1 MNPYFY
7 HEQIMTERGI
17 QKKDLPTSL
26 KKYISKFNQ
35 KKRFIKDP
43 DAIIELQEFSQIL
56 GEKISETEIKKKIT
70 IKDMTE
76 ELSKENIIAVENS
89 VNLEMESGQ
98 ELAEE
103 LEGLAPE
110 SLETPI
116 DELVETENEE
126 NELKIEENE
135 EKELKIEEKEEILE
149 DFKDSVVETP
159 ENPDKF
165 NKIEKINKI
174 NTNTPKEETVEN
186 QDSSWGLNF
195 LKW

>member
-126 NELKIEENE
+126 NELKIEE
-135 EKELKIEEKEEILE
+135 KEEILE

-174 NTNTPKEETVEN
+174 NTNTPKKETVEN